1 MRSILDRIEATIPYA
16 TEYDPGGSCSI
27 EETKHLVAVARA
39 AQAIDLREQDIPV
52 GPTRVAIHELHLALA
67 PLLEELPE

>member
-1 MRSILDRIEATIPYA
+1 MNTLDQLEADENLAWSDDLATTVSTIA
-16 TEYDPGGSCSI
+16 LQQLLD
-27 EETKHLVAVARA
+27 VARK

-67 PLLEELPE
+67 PLLEELDP